1 MKEIWPSFL
10 FNKEKALSSKR
21 EQPQLK
27 SRILNKTKPYL
38 FQMQFSQVED
48 DHFCFLTTQV
58 PFESMSKNLPALILP
73 PPCLTVGFRFLS
85 LLFVRAEEAV
95 FLNYISFWLYMQ
107 VFFNL
112 QPLACFQI
120 SR

>member
-10 FNKEKALSSKR
+10 FNKEKAHSSKR

-38 FQMQFSQVED
+38 FQMHFSQVED
-48 DHFCFLTTQV
+48 DQV